1 MYNWNI
7 DTSKIDKR
15 SEKYKIW
22 HLNQLIN
29 FGLNEER
36 LDFDLLKK
44 YHVRY
49 IIWDETVD
57 ARWQINEITWSKEVF
72 SFENISVWKII
83 DF

>member
-44 YHVRY
+44 Y
-49 IIWDETVD
+49 
-57 ARWQINEITWSKEVF
+57 WSKLSLDPKKKKFLQEILWEKP
-72 SFENISVWKII
+72 S
-83 DF
+83 